1 MEYINEGSTLPP
13 PLNIIP
19 APKGVYKL
27 VKKIIHRI
35 KKKPTINDTNSNKNA
50 HLNGNHN
57 KNLFRVKNKVE
68 IHKYTNENE

>member
-19 APKGVYKL
+19 TPKGVCGL

-35 KKKPTINDTNSNKNA
+35 KKKPTMNATNSNKNA

-57 KNLFRVKNKVE
+57 KNLFRVNNIFE
-68 IHKYTNENE
+68 